1 MGKMSKFFALKS
13 LGTNWRT
20 EIIAGFT
27 TFMTMAYII
36 FVNPAIL
43 SVTGM
48 DFGAVMVA
56 TCLVTALTTI
66 LMGIY
71 TNYPIALAPGM
82 GMNAYFA
89 YTVCLGMGISWE
101 VALGCVFIEGVI
113 FILLT
118 LSKFRQKLFDA
129 VPQTIRIAVACGIGL
144 LIAFVGLKD
153 AGIIISHPS
162 TFVSLGKITSPY
174 AMLSLLGLLIT
185 SLFLIRK
192 IKGSIFLGILITALL
207 GIPLGIV
214 KYQGIM
220 GPPPSISPTLFKLDI
235 LSALKLGFLTIVF
248 TFLFMDIFDT
258 VGTLAGIGEIGGFI
272 KNGKLPRVGRCFFVD
287 ALGTVFGS
295 LLGVSTVTSYIESIS
310 GISEGG
316 RSGLTS
322 VVVGL
327 LFLFSL
333 FFFPLTKMIGGGY
346 EVCSGMVLH
355 PVTATALII
364 IGTLMFL
371 SITKIDWR
379 DYSEAIPAFLV
390 IITMP
395 LTFSIANGLAI
406 GFISFSAIKLF
417 SGKGKEVSGLVYLLS
432 LLFILRFAF
441 LE

>member
-1 MGKMSKFFALKS
+1 MGKIGEFFKLKE

-20 EIIAGFT
+20 EILAGLT

-43 SVTGM
+43 SATGM

-56 TCLVTALTTI
+56 TCLATALTTI

-89 YTVCLGMGISWE
+89 YSVCIGMGIPWQI
-101 VALGCVFIEGVI
+101 ALGFIFIEGII

-118 LSKFRQKLFDA
+118 ISRIRSMLFEA
-129 VPQTIRIAVACGIGL
+129 IPQTIRLAVACGIGL

-153 AGIIISHPS
+153 AGIIVSHHS
-162 TFVSLGKITSPY
+162 TFVTLGKITTPY
-174 AMLSLLGLLIT
+174 TLLSLFGLLIT
-185 SLFLIRK
+185 SLFLTK
-192 IKGSIFLGILITALL
+192 KVKGSIFWGIIITAVL
-207 GIPLGIV
+207 GIPLRIV
-214 KYQGIM
+214 KYQGVV
-220 GPPPSISPTLFKLDI
+220 GFPPSLSPTLFKLDI
-235 LSALKLGFLTIVF
+235 LGALKLSFLTIIF

-258 VGTLAGIGEIGGFI
+258 VGTLAGVSEIGGFI
-272 KNGKLPRVGRCFFVD
+272 KDGKLPRVRRCLLVD
-287 ALGTVFGS
+287 AIGTVLGS

-322 VVVGL
+322 VIVGM
-327 LFLFSL
+327 LFLISL
-333 FFFPLTKMIGGGY
+333 FFFPLTKMVGGGY
-346 EVCSGMVLH
+346 EISSGLVLH
-355 PVTATALII
+355 PVTAPALII
-364 IGTLMFL
+364 VGSLMFL

-406 GFISFSAIKLF
+406 GFVSYSAIKLL
-417 SGKGKEVSGLVYLLS
+417 SGKGKEVPWLVYLLS
-432 LLFILRFAF
+432 IIFILKFIF
-441 LE
+441 LD

>member
-1 MGKMSKFFALKS
+1 MGKISDFFNLKS

-20 EIIAGFT
+20 EIVAGVT

-43 SVTGM
+43 STARM

-56 TCLVTALTTI
+56 TCLVTAITTI
-66 LMGIY
+66 FMGIY

-82 GMNAYFA
+82 GINAYFA
-89 YTVCLGMGISWE
+89 YTVCIGMGIPWQ
-101 VALGCVFIEGVI
+101 VALGCVFLEGLIFVI
-113 FILLT
+113 LT
-118 LSKFRQKLFDA
+118 ASRVRQLIFDA
-129 VPQTIRIAVACGIGL
+129 IPQTIRIAVACGIGL

-153 AGIIISHPS
+153 GGIILAHPA
-162 TFVSLGKITSPY
+162 TFVTLGKITNSHTL
-174 AMLSLLGLLIT
+174 LSLFGILLT
-185 SLFLIRK
+185 AFFLTKK
-192 IKGSIFLGILITALL
+192 IKGSIFLGIFFTALL

-214 KYQGIM
+214 KYQGLVSL
-220 GPPPSISPTLFKLDI
+220 PPSLSPTLFKLDI
-235 LSALKLGFLTIVF
+235 FGALRLGFLTIIF

-272 KNGKLPRVGRCFFVD
+272 KNGKLPKSGRCLMVD
-287 ALGTVFGS
+287 ALGTVLGS
-295 LLGVSTVTSYIESIS
+295 LVGVSTVTSYIESVS

-316 RSGLTS
+316 RSGLSS
-322 VVVGL
+322 VIVGL
-327 LFLFSL
+327 FFIISL
-333 FFFPLTKMIGGGY
+333 FFAPFVRMIGGGY
-346 EVCSGMVLH
+346 EVSPGMVLH
-355 PVTATALII
+355 PVTAPALVI
-364 IGTLMFL
+364 IGSLMFL

-406 GFISFSAIKLF
+406 GFVSFSAIKLLT
-417 SGKGKEVSGLVYLLS
+417 GKGKEVSWIVYFLS
-432 LLFILRFAF
+432 LLFILKFAF